1 MVFNYIIICICILF
15 LFLLHSNKLEHLV
28 NLDEERKKKL
38 KKCSEKE
45 KCYDKPP
52 FLHGNC
58 QENKSVAAA
67 QVNEQYKQMFTKE
80 EYNKLKDNID
90 YNVVEPTD
98 YQDVIIPTIP
108 EDVNEQVSTDVTDM
122 LPGYNAEFNAQ
133 HQIIN

>member
-38 KKCSEKE
+38 KKCCEKE

-58 QENKSVAAA
+58 EQNKAVAAA
-67 QVNEQYKQMFTKE
+67 QIKPQYEKIFTTDKH
-80 EYNKLKDNID
+80 NQL
-90 YNVVEPTD
+90 VVS
-98 YQDVIIPTIP
+98 YRRRRTI
-108 EDVNEQVSTDVTDM
+108 N
-122 LPGYNAEFNAQ
+122 
-133 HQIIN
+133 